1 MISKERE
8 GALVASP
15 ELDLYLSQLGPAE
28 QPVARAHGEVAGD
41 VWRAR
46 YGPRLDAMA
55 DVVLGNGGGLPLD
68 QRLEEMFREARTPW
82 WRKAAL
88 GLSAVAGA
96 AAAGFFGKGQ
106 VS

>member
-8 GALVASP
+8 RALVASP
-15 ELDLYLSQLGPAE
+15 ELDLYLSQLGPAD
-28 QPVARAHGEVAGD
+28 QPIARAHGEIPGD

-46 YGPRLDAMA
+46 VGPQFDTMAERVEEIYAELHAM
-55 DVVLGNGGGLPLD
+55 
-68 QRLEEMFREARTPW
+68 RTPW